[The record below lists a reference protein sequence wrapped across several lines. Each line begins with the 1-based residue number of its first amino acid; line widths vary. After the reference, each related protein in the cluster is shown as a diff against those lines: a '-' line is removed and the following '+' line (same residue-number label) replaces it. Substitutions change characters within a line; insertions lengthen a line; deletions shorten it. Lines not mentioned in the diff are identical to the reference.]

1 MRTYTRHS
9 TSSTLHDDDDDDDGW
24 GEDEDHTPIDDMEVE
39 DDYGVPPDPS
49 LKNTQEGDED
59 FMLD

>member
-1 MRTYTRHS
+1 MYIHTVACVYILGLGSRSVVQVVQHTPN
-9 TSSTLHDDDDDDDGW
+9 D
-24 GEDEDHTPIDDMEVE
+24 DEDVE

-49 LKNTQEGDED
+49 LKNTHEGDED

>member
-1 MRTYTRHS
+1 M
-9 TSSTLHDDDDDDDGW
+9 
-24 GEDEDHTPIDDMEVE
+24 GEDEDHIPNDDEDVE

-59 FMLD
+59 FHT